1 MRTVARFV
9 VMLAAAV
16 SLVVALQATA
26 SAATA
31 IEYGLIAAL

>member
-1 MRTVARFV
+1 MRKILASFGVMVLAALALA
-9 VMLAAAV
+9 MLAGP
-16 SLVVALQATA
+16 A